1 MIIKLK
7 VSKFVIN
14 CLISIY
20 TFNSFCNIADDNKK
34 EGCSAIICEKWTV
47 VLKMPNQKTS
57 LKKLEKRMNNKI

>member
-34 EGCSAIICEKWTV
+34 EGCSAIICEK
-47 VLKMPNQKTS
+47 
-57 LKKLEKRMNNKI
+57 